1 MTSWLPS
8 LTGLMRRSRSDGEVI
23 SLQTKPP
30 LTQQTLSLDLDTIPE
45 LEGDSEIFSEDL
57 VSRLADHLPARIIGT
72 PWRLLFTTSR
82 DGFSLS
88 SLYRSAS
95 TTFRGDRLMNH
106 FQEVP
111 VRHQ

>member
-8 LTGLMRRSRSDGEVI
+8 LTGLMRRSRSDGEVMAQRSI

-57 VSRLADHLPARIIGT
+57 VSRLADHLPSRIIGT

-88 SLYRSAS
+88 SLYR
-95 TTFRGDRLMNH
+95 
-106 FQEVP
+106 
-111 VRHQ
+111 